1 MHDFGCLE
9 DAVHLIGNI
18 YYQST
23 TIIVRE
29 YFGQTNPIPISR
41 GTIQGDTLSPYLFI
55 IFIKLLFQWL
65 DKGNLGYMSHT
76 SNSMIT
82 LATYIDDLVI
92 IIDKILSFPPQI
104 HNLDKSVNGWHGLG
118 HI

>member
-9 DAVHLIGNI
+9 DAVHLIGDI